1 MTDISRN
8 GITATDTNTDLSL
21 SGNGTGAVNLA
32 TGAKLNGTA
41 LTSTFI
47 ASGGSGSGAGLTDLN
62 ASNLGSGTVP
72 DARFPATL
80 PAASGVNLTALNAG
94 NLASGTVAD
103 ARFPATLPAV
113 SGVNLTAFPTNVP
126 NVAPGTSGNLLTS
139 TGSAWA
145 SSAAAAGGAW
155 AVTSSGTFSTTANL
169 TVTGLTKTTSVI
181 LENVVISSDAGYTV
195 NVKFSTDNGA
205 TMIATSTY
213 DGVTGTL
220 INSVNQPAF
229 YIASG
234 SQGAGTDE
242 AFSCWFTVYGPNTA
256 GGTYASWFQSGVNTA
271 GTINGGAG
279 VGNLRG
285 NHAVNAVQFVAAGGV
300 TLVSGSYT
308 VLELN

>member
-80 PAASGVNLTALNAG
+80 PA
-94 NLASGTVAD
+94 
-103 ARFPATLPAV
+103 V

-145 SSAAAAGGAW
+145 SSAPAAGGAW